1 MQPPYTQPLSE
12 RMKFVLR
19 ELELIT
25 TQLQEKEKEEN
36 KATDFLT
43 RR

>member
-1 MQPPYTQPLSE
+1 MQPPYALPLSE

-25 TQLQEKEKEEN
+25 TQLQEREDQEKEN
-36 KATDFLT
+36 TDFLT

>member
-25 TQLQEKEKEEN
+25 TELQEKEKEDT
-36 KATDFLT
+36 ATTDFLT